1 MGLTADKD
9 LIATTINLA
18 NGGEMLP
25 ESSIKDYLVGIPD
38 YRIAGYHEK
47 MNEWMRLAANNQN
60 RNQTLTVN
68 MSEGKRTSWKDYGYK
83 EVKGSGTEGIF
94 PFFSASDGPT
104 GNSVHLKTEGRET
117 EISLTIAAIGLEL
130 LPVTSGR
137 W

>member
-1 MGLTADKD
+1 
-9 LIATTINLA
+9 
-18 NGGEMLP
+18 
-25 ESSIKDYLVGIPD
+25 
-38 YRIAGYHEK
+38 
-47 MNEWMRLAANNQN
+47 
-60 RNQTLTVN
+60 

-94 PFFSASDGPT
+94 PFFSTSDGPT